1 MNRLDE
7 LKHTLASY
15 KHELEDKYHVKEI
28 GIFGSYAREKQTNNS
43 DLDVLIEF
51 NKPVSLLQIISLENY
66 ISDILG
72 IKVDVVTKNNIR
84 EELKEAILKDT
95 FLV

>member
-7 LKHTLASY
+7 IKHTLANY
-15 KHELEDKYHVKEI
+15 KHELEDKYYVKEI
-28 GIFGSYAREKQTNNS
+28 GIFGSYTREKQTNKS

-51 NKPVSLLQIISLENY
+51 SKPVSLLQIISLENY

-72 IKVDVVTKNNIR
+72 IKVDVVPKNNIR
-84 EELKEAILKDT
+84 EELKEAILKET
-95 FLV
+95 VLV